1 MGAPAGADAAR
12 VRRAGRTTMK
22 RALLAI
28 LLGLL
33 AAGACST
40 QVAPRPEPACHL
52 FQFRACKDPCGRGS
66 QYCLASG
73 TWSKCSCVVEDASYA
88 SHEAAPDADGG
99 PSEADADADADAAPL
114 DAPDADAADA
124 DAATDSGLLD

>member
-1 MGAPAGADAAR
+1 
-12 VRRAGRTTMK
+12 MK

-28 LLGLL
+28 VLGLL

-40 QVAPRPEPACHL
+40 QGAPRPEPACHL

-88 SHEAAPDADGG
+88 NDEAAPDAEGG
-99 PSEADADADADAAPL
+99 ASDAAADAAPL